1 MPVEPF
7 IGDTKAYA
15 SDCGHDQY
23 QPRGRHEKNV
33 LLLLLLLLL
42 LLVAVQWWRG
52 WRGLC
57 W

>member
-33 LLLLLLLLL
+33 LLLLLLLL
-42 LLVAVQWWRG
+42 VAVQWWRG